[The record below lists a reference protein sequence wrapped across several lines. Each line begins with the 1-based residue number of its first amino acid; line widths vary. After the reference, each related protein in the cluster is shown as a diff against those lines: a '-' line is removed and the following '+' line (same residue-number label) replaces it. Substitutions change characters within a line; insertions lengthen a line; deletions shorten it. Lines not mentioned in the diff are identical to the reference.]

1 MVYSG
6 YLLMRRTAMNTKNH
20 TAIRNMTRCALLAVL
35 MAVCAWI
42 SIPTT
47 IPFTLQTFGVF
58 LALGLLGGRLGCRS
72 ILVYVLLGAL
82 GAPVF
87 HAFTGG
93 MGILLGGSGGY
104 ILGFLLT
111 GLVYWSVTACFGERP
126 AVMAAAMILGLAAC
140 YAFGTAWFMAF
151 YARTAGPIGLGA
163 ALGLCVFPF
172 ILPDAVKLLL
182 ALTLS
187 RQLKKL
193 L

>member
-1 MVYSG
+1 M
-6 YLLMRRTAMNTKNH
+6 TTKHH
-20 TAIRNMTRCALLAVL
+20 TAVRDMTRCALLAVVL
-35 MAVCAWI
+35 AVCAWI

-47 IPFTLQTFGVF
+47 VPFTLQTFGVF

-87 HAFTGG
+87 HGFTGG
-93 MGILLGGSGGY
+93 MGILLSGSGGY
-104 ILGFLLT
+104 IVGFLLT
-111 GLVYWSVTACFGERP
+111 GLIYWAVTACFGERP
-126 AVMAAAMILGLAAC
+126 AVMAAAMALGLAAF
-140 YAFGTAWFMAF
+140 YAFGTLWFMAV

-172 ILPDAVKLLL
+172 LIPDAVKLLL
-182 ALTLS
+182 ALALS
-187 RQLKKL
+187 RQLKRL